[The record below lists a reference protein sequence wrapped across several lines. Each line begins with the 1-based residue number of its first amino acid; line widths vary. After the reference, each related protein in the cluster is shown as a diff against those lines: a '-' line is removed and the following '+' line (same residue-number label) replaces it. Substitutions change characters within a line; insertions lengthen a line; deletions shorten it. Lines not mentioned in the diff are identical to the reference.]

1 MSLTQS
7 FNAAAAASSP
17 LALGVSPADLGR
29 QLLDLVKRPM
39 DGASANLNI
48 NQEAQDL
55 LRKGASLDVRDEQ
68 HGRTA
73 VIWATIHC
81 RAKILGAILEKQP
94 ALDARGDDGMTAMDH
109 ALKNKNRLAIGLL
122 QKAQGEAK
130 ARLMQDLGDVRSRRD
145 FVPMKPMN
153 VQKRH
158 HNTLNR
164 HGQGKRG

>member
-1 MSLTQS
+1 MSLSQS
-7 FNAAAAASSP
+7 FNAAAAGTSP
-17 LALGVSPADLGR
+17 IALGASPVDLGR
-29 QLLDLVKRPM
+29 QLLGLVKRPM
-39 DGASANLNI
+39 DGASGNLNI
-48 NQEAQDL
+48 NTEAQEL
-55 LRKGASLDVRDEQ
+55 LRKGASLEVRDEE

-81 RAKILGAILEKQP
+81 RAKILGAILEKFP

-109 ALKNKNRLAIGLL
+109 AVKNKNKLAIGLL

-145 FVPMKPMN
+145 FSPMKPMN
-153 VQKRH
+153 VQKRR
-158 HNTLNR
+158 HNMLNH

>member
-1 MSLTQS
+1 MSLSQS

-17 LALGVSPADLGR
+17 IALGASPADLGR

-39 DGASANLNI
+39 DGASTNLNI
-48 NQEAQDL
+48 NQDAQNL
-55 LRKGASLDVRDEQ
+55 ISKGASLDVRDEQ

-109 ALKNKNRLAIGLL
+109 AVKSKNKLAIGLL
-122 QKAQGEAK
+122 QKALGDAK
-130 ARLMQDLGDVRSRRD
+130 ARLMQDLSDVRSRRD
-145 FVPMKPMN
+145 FAPMKPMN
-153 VQKRH
+153 VQKRR
-158 HNTLNR
+158 HNMLNH